1 MKTFCS
7 IAIFIAVS
15 ATSSILASSSTGSLS
30 SIPTPDPGVVGVTA
44 GTGALL
50 VYGTRMPFLPRG
62 FNSVGLLYPAQYAST
77 MCSGLNEA
85 TQQKLADA
93 HTAMTTETD
102 QQLLAMKEHWR
113 ANTVR
118 FQVSQGALT
127 YEHESGLSAYTD
139 MVMSVIHHARAMG
152 MVTIVSMQTE
162 GFSCTA
168 LRSAGKLQ
176 KLPDHL
182 TEEAWAQ
189 LAPLLGYDRGVMLEV
204 FNEPNTEKECGALN
218 ALNWTDWAT
227 GCGTGADE
235 GMLTVS
241 QFLRTVAPDNVLLI
255 DGENNAGTFN
265 GFTPP
270 AGIPANSAYVA
281 HPYYYVDGSRNWDI
295 RFGDLQTH
303 GSTVV
308 ATEWNES
315 GACQKDPNEVLSRQ
329 LVNAYLPAHNIGL
342 IVHAWDAPG
351 AAFVSPS
358 GDPTDPSHKCA
369 TSNGATLAY
378 DKFWSEAGGREPP
391 PEVHI
396 SSVNMADGRVD
407 AVTVVLGSNGGKD
420 GSPGPPVAQSVN
432 LLVMQT
438 ERVPRAMMLARMKL
452 STKSSWTHGSF
463 TLATASGLAQ
473 KGLTAKTG
481 DSLFISVHYDKGG
494 SREIKY
500 LVR

>member
-1 MKTFCS
+1 MKTFVS
-7 IAIFIAVS
+7 IALLIAVS
-15 ATSSILASSSTGSLS
+15 AASAILAFASTGSLS
-30 SIPTPDPGVVGVTA
+30 SFPTPDPGVVGVTA
-44 GTGALL
+44 GPGALL

-62 FNSVGLLYPAQYAST
+62 FNSVGLLYPAQYART
-77 MCSGLNEA
+77 MCSGLNGA

-139 MVMSVIHHARAMG
+139 MVMSVIHQARAMG

-168 LRSAGKLQ
+168 LRSAKKLQ

-189 LAPLLGYDRGVMLEV
+189 LAPFLGHDRGVMLEV

-235 GMLTVS
+235 GMVTVA
-241 QFLRTVAPDNVLLI
+241 QFLRTVAPDNVLLL
-255 DGENNAGTFN
+255 DGENNAGKFN
-265 GFTPP
+265 GFTPST
-270 AGIPANSAYVA
+270 GIPDNSAYVA
-281 HPYYYVDGSRNWDI
+281 HPYYYVDGVRNWNI

-358 GDPTDPSHKCA
+358 GDPVDSSHKCA

-378 DKFWSEAGGREPP
+378 DKFWSEAGGGQPA
-391 PEVHI
+391 PEVHV

-407 AVTVVLGSNGGKD
+407 AVTVVLANNGGKD
-420 GSPGPPVAQSVN
+420 GNPGPRVARSVN
-432 LLVMQT
+432 LLLVQT
-438 ERVPRAMMLARMKL
+438 EHVSKPITLASMKL
-452 STKSSWTHGSF
+452 STRSPWTHGSF
-463 TLATASGLAQ
+463 TLATSSGLAQ
-473 KGLTAKTG
+473 KRLTAKAG
-481 DSLFISVHYDKGG
+481 DSLIISVHYCGGG
-494 SREIKY
+494 SREITY